1 MEEEEAWCVCVGGR
15 VGGRSGKV
23 LGDAL
28 IQGDRNEQHV
38 SEVQYV
44 THSIYG
50 RPPIVDYTGL

>member
-1 MEEEEAWCVCVGGR
+1 MEEEAWCVCVGGR

-38 SEVQYV
+38 AEV
-44 THSIYG
+44 HM
-50 RPPIVDYTGL
+50 